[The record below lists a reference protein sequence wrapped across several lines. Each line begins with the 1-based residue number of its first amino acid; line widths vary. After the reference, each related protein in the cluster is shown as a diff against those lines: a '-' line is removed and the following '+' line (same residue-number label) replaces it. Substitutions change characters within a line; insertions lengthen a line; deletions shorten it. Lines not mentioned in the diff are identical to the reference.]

1 MFHSYGARPRSFGSH
16 GGNRQRQPFNP
27 RRSRGVYIPP
37 TRYVQAARPV
47 EQEAPYET
55 KHDFVDFGLDDLLMT
70 NITRHGYSVPTP
82 IQDQAI
88 PVLMDGKDV
97 VGIANTGTGKTAAF
111 LLPMIHK
118 VLQDSSQGV
127 LILAPTRELA
137 IQVFEELKSFV
148 HGLPIGITPC
158 IGGMNLNGQISRL
171 KSDPH
176 FVVGTPGRIK
186 DLIQRR
192 AFDPAKFSNIIL
204 DEVDRM
210 LDIGFRKDILFLIAQ
225 LPEQRHAGFF
235 SATMNQDTEEIMHRL
250 MSNPVTISVKKQETI
265 ASVEQDVIKLQPG
278 QNKIEV
284 LYQLLVQE
292 EFEKVIVFGRTKH
305 GINRLERELYR
316 RGITVTSIHGNK
328 SQNARQRSLRDF
340 KNNRVQTLL
349 ATDVASRGIDIDG
362 VTHVI
367 NFDEPMTYD
376 DYVHRIGRTGRAG
389 KTGKA
394 LTFVL

>member
-1 MFHSYGARPRSFGSH
+1 MYKRYSGRGHSFRPSRPSRPSTYRSQRGSKID
-16 GGNRQRQPFNP
+16 
-27 RRSRGVYIPP
+27 RSRYVNAAVASVAEEVYQPMHSF
-37 TRYVQAARPV
+37 Q
-47 EQEAPYET
+47 
-55 KHDFVDFGLDDLLMT
+55 DFGIHQQLLNNVT
-70 NITRHGYSVPTP
+70 QHGYVTPTP

-148 HGLPIGITPC
+148 RGLPIGITPC

-186 DLIQRR
+186 DLIQRK
-192 AFDPAKFSNIIL
+192 AFDPAKFSNIVL

-225 LPEQRHAGFF
+225 LPEHRHAAFF
-235 SATMNQDTEEIMHRL
+235 SATMNRDTEEIMHRL
-250 MSNPVTISVKKQETI
+250 MRNPVTISVKKRETI

-305 GINRLERELYR
+305 GINRLERELYQ
-316 RGITVTSIHGNK
+316 RGIKVTSIHGNK

-340 KNNRVQTLL
+340 KNSRVQTLL
-349 ATDVASRGIDIDG
+349 ATDVASRGIDIEG